1 MDNLQFI
8 KENPHKYGNS
18 CPIQELETLL
28 ANASNAYHNSDTCII
43 SDIVYDILI
52 DILQERNSSSHVL
65 SNVGFTINDD
75 NKIKLPYYMGSAD
88 KIKKKEKI
96 ISWVEKYN
104 TNSNLSVSDSNG
116 DVVISCKLDGIS
128 GLYVYNPSQNPQ
140 AKLYTR
146 GDGNYGKD
154 ISHLLTHINM
164 PKLSAPIAVRG
175 ELIISRKNYAENEN
189 PYTTIRSMVNGIT
202 NAKTI
207 SPFCKLLDF
216 VVFDILDR
224 QIVPEE
230 KFKLANS
237 LGFKVPLWKTC
248 SFTDIL
254 KNYNQDQDNYLFD
267 TLSVYRKENPFEID
281 GIILT
286 HNQYYPNI
294 DQGNPKHSVAYKN
307 NSEGKVTT
315 VKEIVWNIT
324 KYGVLIPTIYF
335 NKINLGS
342 NINKCTGFN
351 ARYIFNN
358 SLGRGAKL
366 RVVLSGEVIP
376 YIVEIISQAPGPD
389 MPNIKYKWDANRVH
403 CLALELTNE
412 NLGKRLTNF
421 IKCVDIDNLSDGL
434 IQKLIA
440 NQYNTIDKILKI
452 KVEDLMSLGGFQQT
466 LAEKIY
472 NNIHKVIDNPIYLPK
487 IMSGSL
493 LFQHGFSIKRFE
505 KILAI
510 YPDIINKD
518 ITIEDIVK
526 IPGFQV
532 KTASQFVKN
541 LGSFKTF
548 LSEHSY
554 LKYYV
559 THQSQSSQSI
569 LVDQKLKNIHI
580 VITGGKPSDIIE
592 FINKHGGIIQ
602 SNINS
607 KTQLLIIKD
616 ETIKNNKTMVAQ
628 EKNINILT
636 QKAFRNTY
644 ITQT

>member
-1 MDNLQFI
+1 MDNLQQI
-8 KENPHKYGNS
+8 KENPHKYGS
-18 CPIQELETLL
+18 LCSIHELENLL
-28 ANASNAYHNSDTCII
+28 TKASHAYYNTDTCII

-52 DILQERNSSSHVL
+52 DILQERNSNSSVL
-65 SNVGFTINDD
+65 SNVGFAIDD
-75 NKIKLPYYMGSAD
+75 DSKVKLPYYMGSAD
-88 KIKKKEKI
+88 KIKKKDKI
-96 ISWVEKYN
+96 ISWIGKYN
-104 TNSNLSVSDSNG
+104 TKSKLNNSNNG
-116 DVVISCKLDGIS
+116 VVISCKLDGIS
-128 GLYVYNPSQNPQ
+128 GLYVYNPSQNPK

-154 ISHLLTHINM
+154 ISHLLSHINM
-164 PKLSAPIAVRG
+164 PNLKDPIVVRG
-175 ELIISRKNYAENEN
+175 ELIISKKNYAGHENS
-189 PYTTIRSMVNGIT
+189 YTTIRSMVNGIT

-216 VVFDILDR
+216 VVFDVLDK
-224 QIVPEE
+224 QLIPQE
-230 KFKLANS
+230 KFKLAHS

-248 SFTDIL
+248 LFDNIL
-254 KNYNQDQDNYLFD
+254 QNYNHDRDNYLFD
-267 TLSVYRKENPFEID
+267 TLTLYRKENPYEID

-294 DQGNPKHSVAYKN
+294 SQGNPKHSVAYKN

-315 VKEIVWNIT
+315 IKEIVWNIT

-342 NINKCTGFN
+342 NVNKCTGFN

-358 SLGRGAKL
+358 CLGRGAKL

-376 YIVEIISQAPGPD
+376 YIAEIISQAHGPD
-389 MPNIKYKWDANRVH
+389 MPSTKYKWDVNRVH

-412 NLGKRLTNF
+412 NLAKRLTNF
-421 IKCVDIDNLSDGL
+421 IKCVNIDNLSDGL
-434 IQKLIA
+434 VQKLID
-440 NQYNTIDKILKI
+440 NQYNTIDKIMKI
-452 KVEDLMSLGGFQQT
+452 TVEDLMSLGGFQKT
-466 LAEKIY
+466 LAQKIY

-505 KILAI
+505 KILAA
-510 YPDIINKD
+510 YPDIINTN
-518 ITIEDIVK
+518 ITVEDIVK
-526 IPGFQV
+526 IAGFQV
-532 KTASQFVKN
+532 KTASQFVEN
-541 LGSFKTF
+541 LSSFKTF
-548 LSEHSY
+548 LHDHPY

-559 THQSQSSQSI
+559 SQQSQATI
-569 LVDQKLKNIHI
+569 EEQKLKNIHI

-616 ETIKNNKTMVAQ
+616 ETIKNNKTIAAQ
-628 EKNINILT
+628 QKNINILT
-636 QKAFRNTY
+636 QEAFRNTY
-644 ITQT
+644 ITNA

>member
-1 MDNLQFI
+1 MDNLQYI
-8 KENPHKYGNS
+8 KENPQKYGKTCS
-18 CPIQELETLL
+18 IKELETILT
-28 ANASNAYHNSDTCII
+28 NASNAYYNSDTCII

-52 DILQERNSSSHVL
+52 DILQERNSSSSVL
-65 SNVGFTINDD
+65 SSVGFTIDD
-75 NKIKLPYYMGSAD
+75 ENKVKLPYYMGSAD

-104 TNSNLSVSDSNG
+104 THTNQNGNSN
-116 DVVISCKLDGIS
+116 DVVISSKLDGIS
-128 GLYVYNPSQNPQ
+128 GLYIYNPSQNPK

-154 ISHLLTHINM
+154 ISHLLNHINM
-164 PKLSAPIAVRG
+164 PILKESIAVRG
-175 ELIISRKNYAENEN
+175 ELIISKKNYAGHENS
-189 PYTTIRSMVNGIT
+189 YTTIRSMVNGIT

-224 QIVPEE
+224 KIVPQE
-230 KFKLANS
+230 KFKLAKS

-248 SFTDIL
+248 SFNDIL
-254 KNYNQDQDNYLFD
+254 HNYNQDRDNYLFD
-267 TLSVYRKENPFEID
+267 TLTIYRKENPYEID

-294 DQGNPKHSVAYKN
+294 TQGNPKHSVAYKN

-315 VKEIVWNIT
+315 IKEIVWNIT

-342 NINKCTGFN
+342 NVNKCTGFN

-376 YIVEIISQAPGPD
+376 YIAEIISQAPGPD
-389 MPNIKYKWDANRVH
+389 MPSTKYKWDNNRVH

-421 IKCVDIDNLSDGL
+421 IKCVNIDNLSDGL
-434 IQKLIA
+434 IQKLID

-452 KVEDLMSLGGFQQT
+452 KVEDLMSLGGFQKT
-466 LAEKIY
+466 LAQKIY

-505 KILAI
+505 KILAS
-510 YPDIINKD
+510 YPDIIDKD
-518 ITIEDIVK
+518 ITVEDIVK

-532 KTASQFVKN
+532 KTASQFVEN
-541 LGSFKTF
+541 LSSFKTF

-559 THQSQSSQSI
+559 TQQSQFSQFA
-569 LVDQKLKNIHI
+569 LEEQKLKNIHI

-592 FINKHGGIIQ
+592 FINKHAGIIQ

-616 ETIKNNKTMVAQ
+616 ETIKNNKTMAAQ
-628 EKNINILT
+628 QKNINILT
-636 QKAFRNTY
+636 QEAFRNTY
-644 ITQT
+644 ITNA